1 MEYIWAPWRMEYIEK
16 HSESGSCFLCEA
28 AAGKG
33 ELVVALEEM
42 FVVVMNKFPYNS
54 GHILVAPK
62 RHVSRLEHLEPRERC
77 ALMEGVTL
85 FSRVIQNAL
94 NPQGMNIGVNLGRVA
109 GAGLEEHLHV
119 HIVPRWNG
127 DTNFMPVLADV
138 TVVPEHMERTCEKL
152 RKALHSIGEEIG
164 GEMDGK

>member
-16 HSESGSCFLCEA
+16 HSDAKECFLCLA
-28 AAGKG
+28 ATGIG
-33 ELVVALEEM
+33 DLVVAREEHY
-42 FVVVMNKFPYNS
+42 VVVMNKFPYNS

-62 RHVSRLEHLEPRERC
+62 RHVSRLDLLGDMERA

-85 FSRVIQNAL
+85 FSQVIQEAL
-94 NPQGMNIGVNLGRVA
+94 RPQGQNVGINLGRVA

-127 DTNFMPVLADV
+127 DTNFMPVLSD
-138 TVVPEHMERTCEKL
+138 TNVVPEHIERTCDRL
-152 RKALHSIGEEIG
+152 RKAYSKLKGERS
-164 GEMDGK
+164 

>member
-16 HSESGSCFLCEA
+16 HSDAKECFLCLA
-28 AAGKG
+28 ASGKG
-33 ELVVALEEM
+33 ELVVASEENY
-42 FVVVMNKFPYNS
+42 VVVMNKFPYNS

-62 RHVSRLEHLEPRERC
+62 RHVSRLEHLSEEER
-77 ALMEGVTL
+77 ATLMEGVTF
-85 FSRVIQNAL
+85 FSQVVQTAL
-94 NPQGMNIGVNLGRVA
+94 SPEGQNIGINVGRVA

-138 TVVPEHMERTCEKL
+138 TVVPEHIEKTCEKL
-152 RKALHSIGEEIG
+152 RSAYLRLKGERS
-164 GEMDGK
+164 

>member
-1 MEYIWAPWRMEYIEK
+1 MEYIWAPWRMEYIENP
-16 HSESGSCFLCEA
+16 SEANSCFLCDA
-28 AAGKG
+28 ASGQG
-33 ELVVALEEM
+33 DLIVAIEEM

-62 RHVSRLEHLEPRERC
+62 RHVSRLEMLDFEERC

-85 FSRVIQNAL
+85 FSQVVQAAL

-138 TVVPEHMERTCEKL
+138 TVVPEHIERTCEKL
-152 RKALHSIGEEIG
+152 KEAFNRFKA
-164 GEMDGK
+164 